1 LIIIN
6 KKNMWN
12 NNLFEIKKIFVRI
25 FYLLILF
32 FCIFDFVKASNVVPG
47 TIEKWSNSSSI
58 QCWISSTS
66 YVTSNWCTPAGTCHR
81 TCDSRNQYGSCT
93 SWSNKRSGWSSYW
106 SSSTS
111 YNNYLSQT
119 STITYNW
126 TVKLTSDIQNCTMKT
141 TWVSSSAQYWWYTS
155 CSAPQCWLWW
165 AWSRYIPKHWYCS
178 SAISYE
184 TIISSYDQLW
194 NRIYSKSNY
203 PTIET
208 NSTLNKN
215 LTSTCYIEWRYATA
229 DNSWPSISI
238 NWVSNV
244 FAWGNDDERCQIDK
258 YTNYTSDPDTIS
270 YVHCNYYN
278 NLNPNN
284 PWAWEDLL
292 KWLNITIW
300 PDSSWI
306 WKVEISLWSCNVTYN
321 SFSNNLSTILV
332 STTSSSWVKG
342 TYTNWFTLKYDES
355 ITALWKTQPSLL
367 EEFWKDRLDKCL
379 AEWKNNL
386 VVKAYDM
393 ARSTYDW
400 VTLSENSSTYTVAW
414 YIYVDNSG
422 PKLELIDDFTQ
433 VESNNSF
440 YWTYSNSNGWRN
452 YTLEWNIKQLEH
464 YEWGDNNECDL
475 FEFAW
480 SCIDTLSLWDNEKYT
495 WPIWVDETTWE
506 YSYYECW
513 EITIPTDLTCEI
525 WCKEW
530 FSMIDWRCISDT
542 DICVWVYVWWVLAV
556 LWETAEEID
565 WECIPYCV
573 PNHSIWCIVKEEG
586 TPVEPDPVE
595 PDPVEPD
602 PVEPDPVE
610 PDPVTNWECWT
621 SDWVTLSSAPTTNL
635 CNSWTATSVIWT
647 WPWTWTCEWSWW
659 WTDAECR
666 ADIIGEENFCPWAIE
681 DLWNGYRVVSS
692 ENTEHMAGCSADYGT
707 YKKEK
712 CILCIPSEKMYVAPS
727 SSEAVKT
734 HADCDD
740 CYVGAWSTNWEAASY
755 CTNLSVP
762 LPSGTSASYW
772 SLPPLDE
779 GWLKTIQEYNTDYWK
794 INHVWGT
801 SRYWSS
807 DYHSYYD
814 NAYPQWWL
822 HTIDVYNRNYNVW
835 SSRPNVRCVAK
846 EEIAREWWMALDSNC
861 DIPDITVWDQVWAGC
876 NSTLW
881 TWISYGD
888 SNAEP
893 FDWSTTYKGC
903 YDYLW
908 DTEDYSTECYWYNT
922 KESNYNSTY
931 WVNNIW
937 WKLYTFDNSDSA
949 CPTDWRHVPSE
960 EEWKKL
966 FNTLYWST
974 CVNYW
979 SQEFHECDWIW
990 WASSTSNNVAKVL
1003 KIPLAGRRYKDEI
1016 DNPWNLYY
1024 SKRWDSARLWNS
1036 TESGDSA
1043 AWYSNL
1049 DHGRSTVSNVVMGTD
1064 NPNGSANSVR
1074 CIKWESTE
1082 SIEEATSSTPDK
1094 PICPEWWT
1102 WSSGLRDQCNYQWA
1116 WISCIDNLPD
1126 YWRNAEGG
1134 NPDYIWKLINDVSF
1148 TSPDHWTNSKGEIT
1162 TCYYNSEWNGD

>member
-1 LIIIN
+1 M
-6 KKNMWN
+6 KSK
-12 NNLFEIKKIFVRI
+12 
-25 FYLLILF
+25 ILF
-32 FCIFDFVKASNVVPG
+32 FLVLIFFFFCNTTNAWVVPG

-66 YVTSNWCTPAGTCHR
+66 YVTSNWCTTAGSCNR
-81 TCDSRNQYGSCT
+81 SCDSRNQYGSCT
-93 SWSNKRSGWSSYW
+93 SWSYKSSGWKTYW

-111 YNNYLSQT
+111 YNNYLSKT

-141 TWVSSSAQYWWYTS
+141 TWVSSTAHYWWYTS
-155 CSAPQCWLWW
+155 CSASPCWWWW
-165 AWSRYIPKHWYCS
+165 AWSRYSPKHWYCS

-666 ADIIGEENFCPWAIE
+666 ADII
-681 DLWNGYRVVSS
+681 V
-692 ENTEHMAGCSADYGT
+692 
-707 YKKEK
+707 
-712 CILCIPSEKMYVAPS
+712 
-727 SSEAVKT
+727 
-734 HADCDD
+734 
-740 CYVGAWSTNWEAASY
+740 
-755 CTNLSVP
+755 
-762 LPSGTSASYW
+762 
-772 SLPPLDE
+772 
-779 GWLKTIQEYNTDYWK
+779 
-794 INHVWGT
+794 
-801 SRYWSS
+801 
-807 DYHSYYD
+807 
-814 NAYPQWWL
+814 
-822 HTIDVYNRNYNVW
+822 
-835 SSRPNVRCVAK
+835 
-846 EEIAREWWMALDSNC
+846 REWWMLEDPNC
-861 DIPDITVWDQVWAGC
+861 DIPDIEIWDQIWAWC

-881 TWISYGD
+881 
-888 SNAEP
+888 
-893 FDWSTTYKGC
+893 DWNVYE
-903 YDYLW
+903 W
-908 DTEDYSTECYWYNT
+908 DTSYKCYHEYATVSWWTECHWDNT
-922 KESNYNSTY
+922 KESDTDYTLIYWEDDWSTY
-931 WVNNIW
+931 LVDNIW
-937 WKLYTFDNSDSA
+937 WKNYTWENISSA
-949 CPTDWRHVPSE
+949 CPSWRHVPTNN
-960 EEWKKL
+960 EWQEL
-966 FNTLYWST
+966 NDNLWINAWWEGENTLKMPLSGYVFENLTQW
-974 CVNYW
+974 
-979 SQEFHECDWIW
+979 EFRGNRAYLW
-990 WASSTSNNVAKVL
+990 SSTS
-1003 KIPLAGRRYKDEI
+1003 IPDYDADEALEAYI
-1016 DNPWNLYY
+1016 WG
-1024 SKRWDSARLWNS
+1024 WARNS
-1036 TESGDSA
+1036 SEI
-1043 AWYSNL
+1043 SNL
-1049 DHGRSTVSNVVMGTD
+1049 IRETD
-1064 NPNGSANSVR
+1064 ENPGSVR
-1074 CIKWESTE
+1074 CIKWDAVEDTTNYCTLD
-1082 SIEEATSSTPDK
+1082 ATLNCT
-1094 PICPEWWT
+1094 
-1102 WSSGLRDQCNYQWA
+1102 LQY
-1116 WISCIDNLPD
+1116 
-1126 YWRNAEGG
+1126 
-1134 NPDYIWKLINDVSF
+1134 
-1148 TSPDHWTNSKGEIT
+1148 
-1162 TCYYNSEWNGD
+1162 